1 MIVNFG
7 EFVYDSGTSPSPR
20 ERAGRGGSDVVSD
33 SEGLSQAFLDYIS
46 VEKGLSKN
54 TQISY
59 RQDLLRFLSFTKIPP
74 ERIRKEDLLKFLA
87 HLRTGGFTSAS
98 ILRILS
104 SLRSFFKFLIL
115 SGRIQHDPLSRIAP
129 QRRPL
134 RLPKTLSLDQCTRL
148 LDLPKPEPVLGVRD
162 DAMIELL
169 YATGLRVS
177 ELVNLRSSSLHPEGR
192 YLIAYGKGSKER
204 VVPISGVAL
213 RKLDIY
219 LSEARPLLLKG
230 KESPYLFVNRSGK
243 PMTRQGFW
251 KKLKGYAKRVG
262 VNTLSPHMLRH
273 SFATHLL
280 ERGADLR
287 SVQSMLGH
295 ADIATT
301 QIYTHVTTK
310 RLKEV
315 HQKAHPRG

>member
-1 MIVNFG
+1 
-7 EFVYDSGTSPSPR
+7 
-20 ERAGRGGSDVVSD
+20 
-33 SEGLSQAFLDYIS
+33 
-46 VEKGLSKN
+46 
-54 TQISY
+54 
-59 RQDLLRFLSFTKIPP
+59 
-74 ERIRKEDLLKFLA
+74 
-87 HLRTGGFTSAS
+87 
-98 ILRILS
+98 
-104 SLRSFFKFLIL
+104 
-115 SGRIQHDPLSRIAP
+115 
-129 QRRPL
+129 
-134 RLPKTLSLDQCTRL
+134 
-148 LDLPKPEPVLGVRD
+148 
-162 DAMIELL
+162 MIELL

-204 VVPISGVAL
+204 VVPVSGVAL
-213 RKLDIY
+213 RKLNVY

-230 KESPYLFVNRSGK
+230 KESPYLFVNRSGM

-251 KKLKGYAKRVG
+251 KKLKGYARRVG
-262 VNTLSPHMLRH
+262 IKALSPHMLRH